1 LERGKS
7 FNDMKRA
14 HRFHAQI
21 IAELTRC
28 LRAHDV
34 EVRVVDFKEYD
45 FSDAEWSDL
54 IISVGGDGT
63 FLSAASKVLSRDKV
77 LVGLNSRP
85 ASSEGSLCTANWWY
99 RRIPEFVDRLMLGKF
114 SRFWRQRIRL
124 RLAPYIAPLETQHP
138 EIVNIYNISP
148 NFSPARVAKGTENLD
163 KSRSQTPDSATLTR
177 TLPFRALNEVF
188 VSSSMSARVSEYEI
202 SLDGSKFVRQKS
214 SGLIVCT
221 GTGSSAWYYNTN
233 RVTPSLVHSLLALT
247 EEELVACA
255 SNERPE
261 LQQLQQQ
268 SRGGFAGCHS
278 DLPLVNPLQRTCAK
292 TRSLCGKSL
301 TELAEAVAQK
311 YNQELFFSPEAP
323 HMGYAI
329 RDLVANSIFKFGPPF
344 GFAYKCLE
352 RTVFPQ
358 KSTRPVS
365 KLAPWLHEVLE
376 QVWRDEVVPN
386 DWGSGILL
394 PVFKKGDKT
403 KRENC
408 RDISLIYVTVK
419 VFTMV
424 LRWFQS
430 VRDSRT
436 SPNQVG
442 FRGGRG
448 CVDQIFTLRR
458 ILEFHHGYQQP
469 TAVCF
474 IDFAATFGSVRQ
486 EKLIV
491 FLLPYP
497 AFCDRIKL
505 VSRMDDGYLCIDG
518 SLAVPFNDGTPAELS
533 INPEDAVCVI
543 DMSVSEAGT

>member
-1 LERGKS
+1 MCGAHVVLLSSVLTPLRIFCRTLTDVTTNKLSPFKRTLIVSKRSAYAHEQSRSSYTDEAALEKSILERGKS

-124 RLAPYIAPLETQHP
+124 QLAPYIAPLETQHP

-268 SRGGFAGCHS
+268 SRGGFAGYHS
-278 DLPLVNPLQRTCAK
+278 DLPLVNPLQRTSAK

-344 GFAYKCLE
+344 GFAYKY
-352 RTVFPQ
+352 
-358 KSTRPVS
+358 VS
-365 KLAPWLHEVLE
+365 FS
-376 QVWRDEVVPN
+376 D
-386 DWGSGILL
+386 GSGFHMTVSMLL
-394 PVFKKGDKT
+394 
-403 KRENC
+403 
-408 RDISLIYVTVK
+408 SL
-419 VFTMV
+419 
-424 LRWFQS
+424 
-430 VRDSRT
+430 
-436 SPNQVG
+436 
-442 FRGGRG
+442 
-448 CVDQIFTLRR
+448 
-458 ILEFHHGYQQP
+458 
-469 TAVCF
+469 
-474 IDFAATFGSVRQ
+474 
-486 EKLIV
+486 
-491 FLLPYP
+491 LLFSY
-497 AFCDRIKL
+497 
-505 VSRMDDGYLCIDG
+505 
-518 SLAVPFNDGTPAELS
+518 
-533 INPEDAVCVI
+533 
-543 DMSVSEAGT
+543 